1 MNIIQLENRVREVR
15 GLVDEEN
22 KRHETAKNKF
32 AIELDELEKVRYAI
46 MHSLDMDSI
55 QTAKKYIYTKG
66 VKENFRGDAFRT
78 LCECITDCSTGFKK
92 IRREYFG
99 CKDYSGFWGQ
109 GCDCEYGYGPSHGHI
124 VFEIGLRLDA
134 RKAIDLISEPDACA
148 IVYYLNLL
156 KDNEN
161 RKGLLRDHE

>member
-22 KRHETAKNKF
+22 KRHEAAKYKF
-32 AIELDELEKVRYAI
+32 AIELEELEKSRYAI
-46 MHSLDMDSI
+46 MHSFDMDSI

-66 VKENFRGDAFRT
+66 VKVNSRGDAYRT
-78 LCECITDCSTGFKK
+78 LCECIADCSTGFKK

-109 GCDCEYGYGPSHGHI
+109 GCDCEYGYGPSHGSI
-124 VFEIGLRLDA
+124 VFSIGLWPDA
-134 RKAIDLISEPDACA
+134 RKTIDSIPESDACA

-156 KDNEN
+156 KDSDN
-161 RKGLLRDHE
+161 RKGLLREHE